1 MRNRTKALLGVA
13 GGLFA
18 AWVGWGAYSTY
29 STERVPYE
37 TVESFDGVEVRRYPR
52 TVLVETTADS
62 SGAAFGRLFKY
73 ISGANE
79 SEDAVS
85 MTAPV
90 PTGGG
95 SKIEM
100 TAPVRMAK
108 PGRIATSS
116 GEDVSMTAPV
126 RVARQ
131 GNSGDDGGPVTM
143 AFYLPPEYTPGSA
156 PTPTDPRVRLVVE
169 PPRTL
174 AVTSFSWYATDS
186 RVARQEQQLL
196 DALERHGIEPLDRPV
211 LFGYNDPWTPP
222 FMQRNEVA
230 VEIEAR
236 E

>member
-18 AWVGWGAYSTY
+18 AWVGWGAYITY
-29 STERVPYE
+29 TTERVPSE
-37 TVESFDGVEVRRYPR
+37 TVSEFDGIEIRRYPR

-62 SGAAFGRLFKY
+62 SSEAFARLFEY

-79 SEDAVS
+79 GEEAVS

-90 PTGGG
+90 ETDSG

-100 TAPVRMAK
+100 TAPVRMAQ
-108 PGRIATSS
+108 S
-116 GEDVSMTAPV
+116 GGEEVSMTAPV
-126 RVARQ
+126 RIA
-131 GNSGDDGGPVTM
+131 GTGEKGATTM

-174 AVTSFSWYATDS
+174 AVKSFSWYATEG
-186 RVARQEQQLL
+186 RVARQETQLL
-196 DALERHGIEPLDRPV
+196 DALETKGIEPMDRPI
-211 LFGYNDPWTPP
+211 LLGYNDPWTPP

-230 VEIEAR
+230 VEIEAW